1 MLSSWMT
8 LCIYLFILVLRV
20 IRMRLPAVLRQKY
33 SLGGEKCQ
41 KKIKTKYAYLVRGN
55 MAPIAHEALAGAGR
69 YRGERYHTHLLQLES
84 PRMMIIDTPMHETNL
99 RLVHF

>member
-1 MLSSWMT
+1 MERELMLWMT
-8 LCIYLFILVLRV
+8 LWIYLLIYLVLRV

-55 MAPIAHEALAGAGR
+55 RAPIAHEALAGAGR
-69 YRGERYHTHLLQLES
+69 YRGDRYHTHLLQLEC
-84 PRMMIIDTPMHETNL
+84 TL
-99 RLVHF
+99 F